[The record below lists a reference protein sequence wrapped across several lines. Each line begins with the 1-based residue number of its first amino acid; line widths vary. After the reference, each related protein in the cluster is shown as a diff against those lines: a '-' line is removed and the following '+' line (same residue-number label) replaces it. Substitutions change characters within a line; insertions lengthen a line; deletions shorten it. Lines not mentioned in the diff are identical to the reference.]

1 MPLAVPEL
9 DIGQS
14 VYLFVVNA
22 THGDQVGVSRVPLLV
37 SVVLVTGEV
46 RAHCVDWTCG
56 VLHTTSILVY
66 MDTASTKSVR
76 LDADVV
82 DELKMVA
89 ARRKTTIKALIEQAL
104 YDSLNRLPET
114 KRGKAS

>member
-1 MPLAVPEL
+1 MLGALVAHH
-9 DIGQS
+9 
-14 VYLFVVNA
+14 F
-22 THGDQVGVSRVPLLV
+22 TRVGVRGRPDVLPTAGTKVP
-37 SVVLVTGEV
+37 TGIYL
-46 RAHCVDWTCG
+46 RCA
-56 VLHTTSILVY
+56 HTTSILVY

-82 DELKMVA
+82 DELKLVA

-114 KRGKAS
+114 KRGKKSA